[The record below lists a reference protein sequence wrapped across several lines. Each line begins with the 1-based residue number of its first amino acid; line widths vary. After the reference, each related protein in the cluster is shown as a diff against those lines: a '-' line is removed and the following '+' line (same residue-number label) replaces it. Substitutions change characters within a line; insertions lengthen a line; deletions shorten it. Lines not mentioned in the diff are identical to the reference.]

1 MIIYVRLEL
10 ENPVSFR
17 GLTLGKKPL
26 TCVVVTTIEDLIKA
40 EKLNVDLDEVRFDHM
55 LLKERYSIDHL
66 LEKISNAKIPL
77 IFTVRHHEESD
88 LGEKAVKLSDEE
100 RVKVYERAITI
111 HNVKL
116 IDVELRSVKQSDI
129 FQEVVKNAK
138 NNGVG
143 VILSYHN
150 FKLTPSMDE
159 LRRIVEEENY
169 YDANV
174 LKITT
179 MISDV
184 KDLLTLINLTY
195 ETRNKLKKPLIF
207 IGMGNLGKISRIL
220 NVAFGNDIVYSHIG
234 NSTAPGQLLL
244 DDTKRLLSLFFTD

>member
-1 MIIYVRLEL
+1 VRLEL
-10 ENPVSFR
+10 DYPVSFR

-26 TCVVVTTIEDLIKA
+26 ACVVITTIEDLKKA
-40 EKLNVDLDEVRFDHM
+40 ENLNADLAEIRFDHM
-55 LLKERYSIDHL
+55 LLKERDSIDHL

-88 LGEKAVKLSDEE
+88 LREKAVKLSDED
-100 RVKVYERAITI
+100 RVRIYERAITF

-129 FQEVVKNAK
+129 FKEVIKYAK
-138 NNGVG
+138 NNDVG

-150 FKLTPSMDE
+150 FKHTPSMDE
-159 LRRIVEEENY
+159 LRRIVKEENH
-169 YDANV
+169 YDPNV
-174 LKITT
+174 LKIAT

-184 KDLLTLINLTY
+184 RDLLTLINLTY

-207 IGMGNLGKISRIL
+207 IGMGNLGKVSRIL
-220 NVAFGNDIVYSHIG
+220 NVTFGNDIVYSHLR
-234 NSTAPGQLLL
+234 NLTAPGQLSL
-244 DDTKRLLSLFFTD
+244 DDTKRLLSIFYAD